1 MLIGCYR
8 LNNGKWERFDVIS
21 KTESTIWTK
30 RFYEVGSFQMTIKNN
45 IFKKYDLI
53 SHDGKCGIVMRVQET
68 WQGCNVYG
76 YDLKGI
82 AHFRT
87 MKEQTISAG
96 TNVETTLR
104 EWVTTCLLTGERA
117 IEGLILEEPQEM
129 TKTFSEELTISEGA
143 KLSDVL
149 EEQCKKYGIGWD
161 ITFNKGVL
169 TFSFIEPRDNPDI
182 VFSRKH
188 RTLEGAERILDAY
201 DEVNNS
207 GTGIFRR
214 EGDTITE
221 ASDYITG
228 TATPKAVGYLL
239 GDNVKV
245 EEFGLAASQQ
255 VTEMQFVYEPNNI
268 IVVPSFGEVKKN
280 IIKKLMKG

>member
-1 MLIGCYR
+1 MIGCYR
-8 LNNGKWERFDVIS
+8 LNNGKWERFDMIS
-21 KTESTIWTK
+21 KIGSIIWTK
-30 RFYEVGSFQMTIKNN
+30 RFHEVGSFQLSIKNN
-45 IFKKYDLI
+45 IFQEYDII
-53 SHDGKCGIVMRVQET
+53 SHEGRCGIVMKGQEA
-68 WQGCNVYG
+68 WQGCNIYG

-82 AHFRT
+82 ANFRK
-87 MKEQTISAG
+87 MSEQTITAG
-96 TNVETTLR
+96 SNVETILR
-104 EWVTTCLLTGERA
+104 KWVTTYLLTGERA
-117 IEGLILEEPQEM
+117 IEGLVLEESKGM

-149 EEQCKKYGIGWD
+149 GEQCKKHNIGWD
-161 ITFNKGVL
+161 ITFSKGVL

-188 RTLEGAERILDAY
+188 KTLENAERIFDVY
-201 DEVNNS
+201 DEVNNTGS
-207 GTGIFRR
+207 GIFRR
-214 EGDTITE
+214 EGDEITE

-228 TATPKAVGYLL
+228 TATPKAVGYIL

-245 EEFGLAASQQ
+245 EEFSSVASQQ
-255 VTEMQFVYEPNNI
+255 ITEIQYVYEPNNI

>member
-1 MLIGCYR
+1 
-8 LNNGKWERFDVIS
+8 
-21 KTESTIWTK
+21 
-30 RFYEVGSFQMTIKNN
+30 MTIKKN
-45 IFKKYDLI
+45 IFKKYDLVA
-53 SHDGKCGIVMRVQET
+53 HDGKYGIVMRIQET

-96 TNVETTLR
+96 TNVETVLR
-104 EWVTTCLLTGERA
+104 EWVTTCLLTGDRA
-117 IEGLILEEPQEM
+117 IEGLVLEEPRGT

-149 EEQCKKYGIGWD
+149 EEQCKKHGIGWD
-161 ITFNKGVL
+161 ITFDKGVL
-169 TFSFIEPRDNPDI
+169 TFSFLEPKENPDI

-188 RTLEGAERILDAY
+188 RTLEGAERILDVY

-214 EGDTITE
+214 EGDAITE

-245 EEFGLAASQQ
+245 EEFGLVATQQ
-255 VTEMQFVYEPNNI
+255 ITEMQFVYEPNNI

>member
-1 MLIGCYR
+1 MIGCYR
-8 LNNGKWERFDVIS
+8 LNSGKWERFDVIS
-21 KTESTIWTK
+21 KAESMIWTR
-30 RFYEVGSFQMTIKNN
+30 RFYEVGSFQMTIKSNVFN
-45 IFKKYDLI
+45 KYDLVA
-53 SHDGKCGIVMRVQET
+53 HEGKCGIVMRIQET

-76 YDLKGI
+76 YDLKGV
-82 AHFRT
+82 AHFRK
-87 MKEQTISAG
+87 MSEQTITAG
-96 TNVETTLR
+96 TNVESTLR
-104 EWVTTCLLTGERA
+104 TWVTTCLLTGERA
-117 IEGLILEEPQEM
+117 IEGLSLGASQGM
-129 TKTFSEELTISEGA
+129 TQTFTEELVISEGA

-169 TFSFIEPRDNPDI
+169 TFSFIKPKDNPDI
-182 VFSRKH
+182 VFSRKR
-188 RTLEGAERILDAY
+188 RTLEEAERIIDAY

-207 GTGIFRR
+207 GSGIFRR
-214 EGDTITE
+214 EGDTVTE

-245 EEFGLAASQQ
+245 EEFGMLANQQ
-255 VTEMQFVYEPNNI
+255 ITEMQYVYEPNNI

>member
-1 MLIGCYR
+1 MIGCYR

-21 KTESTIWTK
+21 KAGSMIWTR
-30 RFYEVGSFQMTIKNN
+30 RFYEVGSFQMTIKSNV
-45 IFKKYDLI
+45 FQEYDLV
-53 SHDGKCGIVMRVQET
+53 SHEGKCGVVMKAHET

-76 YDLKGI
+76 YDLKGV
-82 AHFRT
+82 AHFRK
-87 MKEQTISAG
+87 MSEQTITAG
-96 TNVETTLR
+96 INVESTLR
-104 EWVTTCLLTGERA
+104 TWITTYLLTGERA
-117 IEGLILEEPQEM
+117 IEGLSLGASQGM
-129 TKTFSEELTISEGA
+129 TQTFTEELVISEGA

-161 ITFNKGVL
+161 ITFDKGVL
-169 TFSFIEPRDNPDI
+169 TFAFIKPKDNLDI
-182 VFSRKH
+182 VFSRKR
-188 RTLEGAERILDAY
+188 RTLEEAEHIIDAY

-207 GTGIFRR
+207 GKGIFRR

-228 TATPKAVGYLL
+228 TATPKAVGYSL

-245 EEFGLAASQQ
+245 EEFGVVASQQ
-255 VTEMQFVYEPNNI
+255 ITEMQYVYEPNNI